1 MSAFKKVGESKR
13 FSLSKGM
20 LDLAPHVIMS
30 VPCEWE
36 GCQIVLN
43 SWQTL
48 AKVNITIHQ
57 SEMGLLPALWTLKNH
72 SNPAASALTWL
83 DPVHELQEYWRF
95 QGDHWIFCSL
105 LVLLWLW
112 LIGVVWSLQHLLQ
125 HCSHTTPQEVSVDKL
140 RDISQAFRAFTGW
153 NIPVPSRPLLW
164 SRSSISGQP
173 ESACWTQSHV
183 ACVITLSHS
192 RYAYCVLTILL
203 YVLISSLGCDE
214 MFVRAPLLGSH
225 IEEVHRKDL
234 GDYVS
239 ADAIAPLA
247 NPALPFSLPPP
258 LPLSCPRIPQH
269 TTVASVVPSKRRA
282 SQALLNGTKPLAR
295 RWSKLNVE
303 DEDQDHCI
311 TTFDDLPR
319 FQLSKT
325 PDELVPV
332 EVRKRLPR
340 SQTRMSRPQRVIYP
354 PIRTDDVPDTILY
367 GTFSLQVKKFVAD
380 SGVVKRY

>member
-1 MSAFKKVGESKR
+1 
-13 FSLSKGM
+13 
-20 LDLAPHVIMS
+20 
-30 VPCEWE
+30 
-36 GCQIVLN
+36 
-43 SWQTL
+43 
-48 AKVNITIHQ
+48 
-57 SEMGLLPALWTLKNH
+57 
-72 SNPAASALTWL
+72 
-83 DPVHELQEYWRF
+83 
-95 QGDHWIFCSL
+95 
-105 LVLLWLW
+105 
-112 LIGVVWSLQHLLQ
+112 
-125 HCSHTTPQEVSVDKL
+125 
-140 RDISQAFRAFTGW
+140 
-153 NIPVPSRPLLW
+153 
-164 SRSSISGQP
+164 
-173 ESACWTQSHV
+173 
-183 ACVITLSHS
+183 
-192 RYAYCVLTILL
+192 
-203 YVLISSLGCDE
+203 

-380 SGVVKRY
+380 SGVVKRYSKR